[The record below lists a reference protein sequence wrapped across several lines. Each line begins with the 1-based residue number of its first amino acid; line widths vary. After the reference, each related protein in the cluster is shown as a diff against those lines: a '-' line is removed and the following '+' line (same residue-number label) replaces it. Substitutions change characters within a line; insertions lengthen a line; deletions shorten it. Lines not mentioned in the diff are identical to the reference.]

1 MNAWSPAWADR
12 QARSAAEPKDVVNH
26 VVADVLPVSV
36 QEPDQEAYRRP
47 ATPPFVPGLLLVPQ
61 LPKGKRDFDSP
72 LAGRTIEMLFNGR
85 KTYVLKMHMPGL
97 QYRSCIY
104 ATLCGNPADSPLP
117 SAPIPRRPA
126 PHLAILE
133 RRA

>member
-1 MNAWSPAWADR
+1 MFFNDR
-12 QARSAAEPKDVVNH
+12 K
-26 VVADVLPVSV
+26 
-36 QEPDQEAYRRP
+36 
-47 ATPPFVPGLLLVPQ
+47 
-61 LPKGKRDFDSP
+61 
-72 LAGRTIEMLFNGR
+72 I
-85 KTYVLKMHMPGL
+85 YVLKMHMPGL

-104 ATLCGNPADSPLP
+104 DTLYDNPADSPLH